1 MHRRPA
7 MLAVAVLAVAV
18 LAVSVVLVAGC
29 SSGPP
34 SAVQPPPPDGRSRVL
49 RVVAGFYPA
58 AWLATEIGGDR
69 VSVRDI
75 TPAGAEPHDIELSA
89 GSVDDVQR
97 ADLAIVMGRGF
108 QPAVERAAA
117 ARRSGTLSLLDLLFD
132 GADAGTDAATDAGTK
147 RAGEDP
153 HVWLDPVLMD
163 SMATGVEAAMVRA
176 DPSGAAVYATNAG
189 RVHAALRSL
198 DRRYRSGLA
207 ACARKD
213 IVTSHAAFGRL
224 ATRYGLHQEG
234 IASSSPD
241 AEPDPRRLAELADL
255 VEDRGVTTIFTEEL
269 LPTRLADTLARETGT
284 RTAVLSPL
292 EALTADQTAAGS
304 DYPAIMA
311 ANLSV
316 IRMALGCT

>member
-1 MHRRPA
+1 MHRRLA
-7 MLAVAVLAVAV
+7 MSSVATWMITM
-18 LAVSVVLVAGC
+18 SLVAAC
-29 SSGPP
+29 SSGSP
-34 SAVQPPPPDGRSRVL
+34 SAMQPPPPDGRSRL

-69 VSVRDI
+69 VTVRDL

-89 GSVDDVQR
+89 GSVDHVQR

-108 QPAVERAAA
+108 QPAVERAAD
-117 ARRSGTLSLLDLLFD
+117 ARGSGTLSLLDLLFD
-132 GADAGTDAATDAGTK
+132 GADGADGVDGAN
-147 RAGEDP
+147 AGEDP

-163 SMATGVEAAMVRA
+163 LMATGVEAAMVRV
-176 DPSGAAVYATNAG
+176 DPSGAAEYAANAG
-189 RVHAALRSL
+189 RVHEALRAL

-224 ATRYGLHQEG
+224 AARYGLRQEG

-255 VEDRGVTTIFTEEL
+255 VQDRGVTTIFTEEL

-292 EALTADQTAAGS
+292 EALTADQAAAGS
-304 DYPAIMA
+304 DYRAIMA

-316 IRMALGCT
+316 IRTALGCT